1 MLISNQNNMTNISE
15 VYLYALIPV
24 ISIQIGGLLGLFT
37 KTTGTFRS
45 SVLHFAGGVLFS
57 VVAVELL
64 PDIVKCHKPIY
75 VAIGFG
81 LGIFTMLAVK
91 IFAEKVEKKQE
102 GNKIKKVNE
111 CNLCC

>member
-1 MLISNQNNMTNISE
+1 
-15 VYLYALIPV
+15 
-24 ISIQIGGLLGLFT
+24 
-37 KTTGTFRS
+37 
-45 SVLHFAGGVLFS
+45 

-91 IFAEKVEKKQE
+91 IFAEKVEK
-102 GNKIKKVNE
+102 NKKEIKLKKLMNVIYAAK
-111 CNLCC
+111 